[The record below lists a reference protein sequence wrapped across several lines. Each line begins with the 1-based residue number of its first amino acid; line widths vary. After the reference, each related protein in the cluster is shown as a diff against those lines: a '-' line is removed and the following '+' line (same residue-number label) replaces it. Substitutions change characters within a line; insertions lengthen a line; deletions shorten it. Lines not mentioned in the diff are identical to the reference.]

1 MYNILIC
8 CRFIV
13 EVADFNFG
21 HTYSDLEYKTF
32 RERLRDSIVNAFTK
46 APTPSSSEV
55 PVWPPGK
62 RYGSMT

>member
-1 MYNILIC
+1 M
-8 CRFIV
+8 

-32 RERLRDSIVNAFTK
+32 RERLRDSVVNAFTK

-55 PVWPPGK
+55 PVWPLE
-62 RYGSMT
+62 RDMEAWHNLDVYVHM